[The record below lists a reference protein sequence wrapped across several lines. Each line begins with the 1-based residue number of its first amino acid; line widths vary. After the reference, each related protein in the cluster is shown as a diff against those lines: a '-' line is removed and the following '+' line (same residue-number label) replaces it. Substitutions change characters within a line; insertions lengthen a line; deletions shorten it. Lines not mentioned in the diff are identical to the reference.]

1 MTITSVKRT
10 HNFSAGPAALPLE
23 VLEKAQRELV
33 DFQSAGMS
41 VMEMSHRSKEFSGV
55 IESAEARARRLLNIS
70 DEYAVLFLQ
79 GGASLQ
85 FSMIPMNLCLPG
97 KSVDVV
103 NTGSWTKKA
112 IKELNKIGESN
123 IIASSEDK
131 NFSYIPSLDQLNFN
145 ADASYSYI
153 TSNNTI
159 AGTQWKEFPKTP
171 TPLVA
176 DMSSDIVSRK
186 INVNDFGIIFAGA
199 QKNIGPSGVTLV
211 IIRKDLLER
220 ADAALPTM
228 LQYRTHVDN
237 KSLYNTPPTFGIYM
251 IDLVFEWLEAKG
263 GLDAIEAINIQKAK
277 RLYDA
282 FDGEF
287 YICPV
292 AEGSRSDMNVVFR
305 IQNNEELEAQF
316 VKEATAAG
324 LSGLKGH
331 RSVGGLR
338 ASIYNACPEESVDA
352 LISFMK
358 DFESRN
364 R

>member
-1 MTITSVKRT
+1 MTITSVKRI

-33 DFQSAGMS
+33 DFKSAGMS

-70 DEYAVLFLQ
+70 DDYDVLFLQ

-85 FSMIPMNLCLPG
+85 FSMVPMNLCLPG
-97 KSVDVV
+97 KAVDVV

-112 IKELNKIGESN
+112 IKELKKVGEAN

-145 ADASYSYI
+145 TDASYAYI

-159 AGTQWKEFPKTP
+159 AGTQWKTFPKTP

-186 INVNDFGIIFAGA
+186 INVNDFGVIFAGA

-220 ADAALPTM
+220 ANESLPTM
-228 LQYRTHVDN
+228 LQYKVHAEN
-237 KSLYNTPPTFGIYM
+237 NSLYNTPPTFGIYM
-251 IDLVFEWLEAKG
+251 IDLVFEWLEEKG
-263 GLDAIEAINIQKAK
+263 GLDAIEAINVQKAK

-287 YICPV
+287 YTCPV
-292 AEGSRSDMNVVFR
+292 ADDSRSDMNVVFR